1 MIHRCCPHRKK
12 PCLQCERGAP
22 YTRHDKVTSLANSR
36 QTRTVRLTKECKNE
50 TQVCCLADIDASL
63 LRPSLRAGLALRCHQ
78 RQGRDIAGR
87 TAAQIL
93 DLLGRDKTGTQGI
106 ANIGGKFNSSDAIV
120 DHSVPMRRLVNGV
133 AGLDCIWL
141 TVEYGSV
148 GHYQKK
154 LEYRLVDKNWA
165 QVKGAN
171 AERAPSAPPAAV
183 R

>member
-1 MIHRCCPHRKK
+1 MNLKY
-12 PCLQCERGAP
+12 GALLIL
-22 YTRHDKVTSLANSR
+22 TLAFSA
-36 QTRTVRLTKECKNE
+36 
-50 TQVCCLADIDASL
+50 QVCAQDLHCDVTNGKAVASL
-63 LRPSLRAGLALRCHQ
+63 DELP
-78 RQGRDIAGR
+78 
-87 TAAQIL
+87 AQIL

-106 ANIGGKFNSSDAIV
+106 ANIGGKFNPSDAIV
-120 DHSVPMRRLVNGV
+120 DHSVPMRRLVTGV

-141 TVEYGSV
+141 TVEYGGV

-171 AERAPSAPPAAV
+171 SERAPSAPPAAL

>member
-1 MIHRCCPHRKK
+1 MNLKY
-12 PCLQCERGAP
+12 GALLIL
-22 YTRHDKVTSLANSR
+22 TLAFSA
-36 QTRTVRLTKECKNE
+36 
-50 TQVCCLADIDASL
+50 QVCAQDLHCDVTNGKAVASL
-63 LRPSLRAGLALRCHQ
+63 DELP
-78 RQGRDIAGR
+78 
-87 TAAQIL
+87 AQIL

-106 ANIGGKFNSSDAIV
+106 ANIGGKFNPSDAIV
-120 DHSVPMRRLVNGV
+120 DHSVPMRRLVTGV

-141 TVEYGSV
+141 TVEYGGV

-171 AERAPSAPPAAV
+171 SEWAPSAPPAAL

>member
-1 MIHRCCPHRKK
+1 MKLKYAALLI
-12 PCLQCERGAP
+12 LTLAFSAQAGAQNVHCDV
-22 YTRHDKVTSLANSR
+22 TNGKAVTSLDE
-36 QTRTVRLTKECKNE
+36 L
-50 TQVCCLADIDASL
+50 
-63 LRPSLRAGLALRCHQ
+63 P
-78 RQGRDIAGR
+78 
-87 TAAQIL
+87 AQIL

-106 ANIGGKFNSSDAIV
+106 ANIGGEFNPSDAIV

-133 AGLDCIWL
+133 AGLECIWL
-141 TVEYGSV
+141 TVEYGGV

-171 AERAPSAPPAAV
+171 SERAPSAPPAAL